1 MACDSV
7 DFSGAGRRSFA
18 AILTR
23 LSSDPSRHA
32 TGVIEIDRAAR
43 EGGCFFDSEGE
54 INDTLYLIPSRRLLP
69 LESQESTFRRSQ
81 KLMTDSAPIPDN
93 PTPDDAAEQSSQPE
107 PPPRPVSSKELLQG
121 REELLIEHDGEI
133 YRLRLTPKGRL
144 YLTK

>member
-1 MACDSV
+1 
-7 DFSGAGRRSFA
+7 
-18 AILTR
+18 
-23 LSSDPSRHA
+23 
-32 TGVIEIDRAAR
+32 
-43 EGGCFFDSEGE
+43 
-54 INDTLYLIPSRRLLP
+54 
-69 LESQESTFRRSQ
+69 
-81 KLMTDSAPIPDN
+81 MTDSAPIPDN